1 MSFSDQ
7 DQGQSN
13 EGDKLTFKVKDREF
27 DVESATTKI
36 MAGDEHIGRIEQ
48 ENSAHVTKIA
58 ELEAQLQNSTKLD
71 DALSQ
76 LKAQQTITQESQT
89 TPETTGV
96 SEEQIGAIATRQI
109 EEHLAAQRAADSAQA
124 QQDLATRTYNET
136 GSALEQ
142 IYGDKTN
149 EAMAAKA
156 AELGVSTNELYGM
169 AKNPATAKMLLD
181 SMKASVPASQAT
193 PSGSI
198 NTSGSYHNAPEKFM
212 DYSGHITSSNIVDAL
227 RKAEATY

>member
-1 MSFSDQ
+1 MSFNDQ
-7 DQGQSN
+7 DQGQPN
-13 EGDKLTFKVKDREF
+13 AGDQLTFKVGDREF
-27 DVESATTKI
+27 DANSAATKI
-36 MAGDEHIGRIEQ
+36 GAADEHISRIEQ
-48 ENSAHVTKIA
+48 ENA
-58 ELEAQLQNSTKLD
+58 EFKARLAEMEAKVEQSTKLD
-71 DALSQ
+71 DALAQ
-76 LKAQQTITQESQT
+76 LKAQQQIPQESQT

-109 EEHLAAQRAADSAQA
+109 EEHLAAQRAAENAKA
-124 QQDLATRTYNET
+124 QQDLAARTYNET
-136 GSALEQ
+136 GAALEQ

-169 AKNPATAKMLLD
+169 AKSPATAKMLLD

-198 NTSGSYHNAPEKFM
+198 NTSASYHNAPEKFM
-212 DYSGHITSSNIVDAL
+212 EYGGNITSSNIVEAL
-227 RKAEATY
+227 KKAEATY